1 MADQQKGLGEV
12 VGNVGHSDP
21 DTGNPIKIGHKALAH
36 GANPTAVAAADRSDS
51 YANRHGV
58 PWVIGGHPNVV
69 TRMARVL
76 DADGAQT
83 DTALVTI
90 GGGVKVVVTRMSVLA
105 SNANTVDVAFRAGFA
120 AATLPALPGTTG
132 TDDFLIAHPNIA
144 PGSGVVEGNGSGIL
158 GVGADGEDLRYTCD
172 DPVSGELWILVSYYT
187 IES

>member
-1 MADQQKGLGEV
+1 MADLQGGAQQVDGGTPHDDPDA
-12 VGNVGHSDP
+12 GNPVKVGHV
-21 DTGNPIKIGHKALAH
+21 ALAH
-36 GANPTAVAAADRSDS
+36 GANPTAVAVADRTVWYSS
-51 YANRHGV
+51 RAGV

-76 DADGAQT
+76 EVDGAQT

-90 GGGVKVVVTRMSVLA
+90 GAGLKIVVTRISVTA
-105 SNANTVDVAFRAGFA
+105 SNANTADVDFRAGFA

-158 GVGADGEDLRYTCD
+158 GVGADGEDLRYTCGN
-172 DPVSGELWILVSYYT
+172 PVGGEIWITVSSYT
-187 IES
+187 VES